1 MSIDIGMNNE
11 AQRHI
16 KKDGT
21 IPLSATWMD
30 LETIRRSEASQRKT
44 HTMVSLIRRI

>member
-30 LETIRRSEASQRKT
+30 LETIITSEGSQTEKDKYHVIT
-44 HTMVSLIRRI
+44 HM